1 MDFYNSCDRKYGYN
15 LRRDT
20 KTSCILSDETKKRMS
35 ISAYKRYAEPTY
47 DKMKHSHS
55 YWKNNPEAVKMMGKK
70 VSLATRRYR
79 FEQYTR
85 DMIYIKTW
93 DSVEDII
100 RNNPDWKWQ
109 NIYSVCNG
117 YKKNISKLCVV
128 QKLRYSPTLL
138 EIKDYSKRKLLPSF
152 SW

>member
-117 YKKNISKLCVV
+117 YKKTYQNFVWCK
-128 QKLRYSPTLL
+128 
-138 EIKDYSKRKLLPSF
+138 IKI
-152 SW
+152 